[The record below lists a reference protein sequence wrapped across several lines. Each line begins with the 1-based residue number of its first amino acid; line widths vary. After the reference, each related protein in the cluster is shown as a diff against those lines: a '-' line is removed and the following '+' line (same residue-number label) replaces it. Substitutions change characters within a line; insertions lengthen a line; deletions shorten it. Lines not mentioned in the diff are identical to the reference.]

1 MKCKGE
7 WFERFKEFQAL
18 VETQSEHKIKAFRC
32 MSGGDFISKD
42 FEVFLMERGIEST
55 PRHIGPAGCAI
66 QSIVAMAKRMLEAR
80 KVEKSLWAE
89 AVANAVYT
97 LNRCPTKALRMVTP
111 EEMWSGRR
119 PCVAHMRV
127 FGSMAYVMVANEK
140 RFNAKRTKCMFLGY
154 CEGMEAYR
162 LMCLETMKII
172 KSGDVVFMEDSGSMR
187 NDLEMRPSGRIGG
200 RIVVVVDESSKPPL
214 CDSGGQSVEAMERV
228 GGNGVAIE
236 GQRKNPT
243 NNDAIVESLDEERRY
258 PTRERRPL
266 GEWWK
271 NHILPQRG
279 EERANVAILEDSLSW
294 SEAFRCNMSNLMG
307 KVKTSLYS
315 LENLRKSRV
324 LQVFDYSQ
332 SGSVGSGALGCS

>member
-1 MKCKGE
+1 MK
-7 WFERFKEFQAL
+7 
-18 VETQSEHKIKAFRC
+18 
-32 MSGGDFISKD
+32 
-42 FEVFLMERGIEST
+42 
-55 PRHIGPAGCAI
+55 
-66 QSIVAMAKRMLEAR
+66 
-80 KVEKSLWAE
+80 
-89 AVANAVYT
+89 
-97 LNRCPTKALRMVTP
+97 
-111 EEMWSGRR
+111 
-119 PCVAHMRV
+119 
-127 FGSMAYVMVANEK
+127 
-140 RFNAKRTKCMFLGY
+140 
-154 CEGMEAYR
+154 
-162 LMCLETMKII
+162 
-172 KSGDVVFMEDSGSMR
+172 

-214 CDSGGQSVEAMERV
+214 CDNGGQSVEAMERV

-294 SEAFRCNMSNLMG
+294 SEAFRCNMSNIMG
-307 KVKTSLYS
+307 KVKTSLYK
-315 LENLRKSRV
+315 LESLRKSRI